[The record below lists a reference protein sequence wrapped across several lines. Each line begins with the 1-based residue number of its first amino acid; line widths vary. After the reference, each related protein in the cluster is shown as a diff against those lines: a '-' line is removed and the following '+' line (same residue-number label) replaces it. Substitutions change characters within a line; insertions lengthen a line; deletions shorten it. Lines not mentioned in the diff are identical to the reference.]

1 MSGKHKR
8 GTFILVLR
16 GKRWEFRAGMT
27 VRDAMVKAGISPEGV
42 LPVRDGKLIT
52 DDTIVSPGDEIRLVS
67 VISGG

>member
-1 MSGKHKR
+1 MSGKDKR
-8 GTFILVLR
+8 GAFILTLR

-27 VRDAMVKAGISPEGV
+27 VRDAIVKAGISPESV

>member
-1 MSGKHKR
+1 MSDKGKR
-8 GTFILVLR
+8 GVFTLAFR
-16 GKRWEFRAGMT
+16 EKRWKFRAGMT